1 MLARGVPAAAAAA
14 ALVAAGYALC
24 RVVDALAERERRRQH
39 ELSRKLKHREHKK
52 RRRGRKAAG
61 AAPHEHDSASEG
73 EEQSGE
79 DGGSGGSRTPS
90 PAPGE
95 AAVSPSAAVSSST
108 HVRVHGGKLD
118 LGALAALVASPRAG
132 AVVTFS
138 GTTRDSF
145 EGKRVV
151 SLEYEAYVGMAE
163 KKLREIAVNV
173 REKWPDVIHIA
184 VEHKVGNCPIG
195 ESSVVIA
202 VSSPHRATALDS
214 ARFCLDQLKALVPIW
229 KKEVY
234 AGAAATWKENAEF
247 FAGPGRSASP

>member
-1 MLARGVPAAAAAA
+1 MLARGVPAAAAGA

-24 RVVDALAERERRRQH
+24 RVLDALAARERRRQH
-39 ELSRKLKHREHKK
+39 ELSRKLKHREQKK
-52 RRRGRKAAG
+52 RQRGRKVAG
-61 AAPHEHDSASEG
+61 TAPHGHDSASEG

-79 DGGSGGSRTPS
+79 DGGSSGPRTPS

-95 AAVSPSAAVSSST
+95 AVESPST

-118 LGALAALVASPRAG
+118 LGALAAVVASPGAG
-132 AVVTFS
+132 AIVTFS

-163 KKLREIAVNV
+163 KKLREIAGNV

-184 VEHKVGNCPIG
+184 MEHKVGNCPIG

-234 AGAAATWKENAEF
+234 AGAAATWKENTEF
-247 FAGPGRSASP
+247 FAGPGRSASQ

>member
-1 MLARGVPAAAAAA
+1 MLPRGAPTAAAGA
-14 ALVAAGYALC
+14 ALVLAGFALC
-24 RVVDALAERERRRQH
+24 RVVDALVARERRRQH
-39 ELSRKLKHREHKK
+39 ELSRKLKHKEHKK

-79 DGGSGGSRTPS
+79 DGSSGGRRTPS

-95 AAVSPSAAVSSST
+95 AAALPLT

-118 LGALAALVASPRAG
+118 LGALAAMVASPSAG

-145 EGKRVV
+145 EGKRVM
-151 SLEYEAYVGMAE
+151 SLEYEAYEGMAE
-163 KKLREIAVNV
+163 KKLREIVDNV
-173 REKWPDVIHIA
+173 REKWPDVIRIA
-184 VEHKVGNCPIG
+184 VEHKVGSCPIG

-202 VSSPHRATALDS
+202 VSSPHRATALDA
-214 ARFCLDQLKALVPIW
+214 ARFCLDSLKSSVPIW

-234 AGAAATWKENAEF
+234 AGTAATWKENAEF
-247 FAGPGRSASP
+247 FAGPCRSGRPRP